1 MLYYVRTDVSEY
13 VISDSS
19 IDNLVNIKS
28 NIFFS
33 TTILLLKKLIRE
45 F

>member
-28 NIFFS
+28 NIFFLQQS
-33 TTILLLKKLIRE
+33 Y